1 MEAITI
7 IDSDYKRWVEDL
19 SKRFRQSQIKAAVS
33 VNSEMLRFYWELGRD
48 IVEMHIEERWGDNV
62 IKNLSVDLQRE
73 IPDAHCFSRTNLYY
87 TRAFYLLYSRHQ
99 KSVPQV
105 EGQMLPQVVAQL
117 FSIPWGHHR
126 YIMDLCLRRQRVP
139 FADWRNRKLHRPAVL
154 QPAPYFCDRQ
164 HEESNKRQS

>member
-87 TRAFYLLYSRHQ
+87 TFIFSILGIKKVSPKLREKFPHRV
-99 KSVPQV
+99 K
-105 EGQMLPQVVAQL
+105 AQL
-117 FSIPWGHHR
+117 SPK
-126 YIMDLCLRRQRVP
+126 LRDECCHKLWHNYSP
-139 FADWRNRKLHRPAVL
+139 FLGDIIVNHGQVW
-154 QPAPYFCDRQ
+154 
-164 HEESNKRQS
+164 